1 MSDSTA
7 NPGAPLEHAALVA
20 VFDQFAAMDRYSHQ
34 RDELLEQLVGQTYAC
49 EVEFVSSERTY
60 GYTPDDRFRNG
71 RTVIGLLKGSSHKV
85 SLQMPSDQNDRVEGF
100 GSGDAVPQVAV
111 FMSWSSIYDRFE
123 LQADPLASTVKEKG
137 REAEVV
143 EPVDPP
149 LSATEPVSTETVAEA
164 NPEPESS
171 VSEPALAST
180 TTVEQPTR
188 DSASESDSPEVPA
201 TPIATTPALGQ
212 LPAQDRN
219 AFLDAEQPLTSAALI
234 EFLATGLKLQV
245 QQVTEV
251 VDGFWSYV
259 LQPEHFGHQ
268 KKVIPNFGTFSL
280 GTEQGQPIL
289 VFQSKS
295 TQQLIVQQ
303 AKGWNRLASERWI
316 RYYQAKSDS
325 SDLSGLSVKRRM
337 SVWIAERTGESLAIV
352 HRVLWE
358 LMSLVCDLMA
368 EGKRSIRWAM
378 RGEMFPHEV
387 QLKGEDEPQTRYA
400 FRTYG
405 RLAKKLVV
413 PVPQR
418 MRTAETAAGSVSEG
432 LKNLLNPAN
441 YFQGPGTLRQ
451 TTVGEGTSA
460 GSNFKNWF
468 SLRWWGMPLVFVLC
482 LNMISWPYSTVGNFS
497 LQAFIFNMTFTM
509 PLVLSLVFGLL
520 AKVLLIATGRPSD
533 QVLVLIF
540 RFFAIMSVLVGLLGF
555 VIAVVFRCL
564 DWLSGL
570 VA

>member
-1 MSDSTA
+1 LD
-7 NPGAPLEHAALVA
+7 HAALVA

-34 RDELLEQLVGQTYAC
+34 RDEILDQLVDHTYAC
-49 EVEFVSSERTY
+49 EIEFGSSERTY
-60 GYTPDDRFRNG
+60 GYTPDDRFRDG
-71 RTVIGLLKGSSHKV
+71 RTVIGILKGSSHKV

-100 GSGDAVPQVAV
+100 GSGDTVQQAAV

-123 LQADPLASTVKEKG
+123 LQADPVASVVQQQG
-137 REAEVV
+137 REEKVV
-143 EPVDPP
+143 EPEAPP
-149 LSATEPVSTETVAEA
+149 SPATEPVSSETVAEA
-164 NPEPESS
+164 KPVAEPSGR
-171 VSEPALAST
+171 EPSLAST
-180 TTVEQPTR
+180 TPVEQPTR
-188 DSASESDSPEVPA
+188 EAVSESDSPEAPA
-201 TPIATTPALGQ
+201 APVATTPGLGR
-212 LPAQDRN
+212 LSAEDRN
-219 AFLDAEQPLTSAALI
+219 AFLDVAQPLTSASLI
-234 EFLATGLKLQV
+234 DFLATGLQLQV
-245 QQVTEV
+245 QQVTAV
-251 VDGFWSYV
+251 VDGFWGYV

-280 GTEQGQPIL
+280 ATEQGQPTL

-295 TQQLIVQQ
+295 TRQLVAQQS
-303 AKGWNRLASERWI
+303 KGWNHLASERWI

-337 SVWIAERTGESLAIV
+337 SVWIAERTGESLTIV

-387 QLKGEDEPQTRYA
+387 QLKGEDEPQMRYG

-405 RLAKKLVV
+405 RLSKKLVV
-413 PVPQR
+413 PVSQQV
-418 MRTAETAAGSVSEG
+418 RTSATAAASVSGG
-432 LKNLLNPAN
+432 LKNLFNPAN

-451 TTVGEGTSA
+451 ATVGEGTSA
-460 GSNFKNWF
+460 GSNLKNWF
-468 SLRWWGMPLVFVLC
+468 SLRWWGIPLVFVLC
-482 LNMISWPYSTVGNFS
+482 LNMISWPYSPVGSFS

-520 AKVLLIATGRPSD
+520 AKVLLSATGRPSD

-540 RFFAIMSVLVGLLGF
+540 RFFAIMSVLIGLLGF

>member
-1 MSDSTA
+1 M
-7 NPGAPLEHAALVA
+7 EHAALVA

-164 NPEPESS
+164 NPEPESL
-171 VSEPALAST
+171 VSEPSLAST

-188 DSASESDSPEVPA
+188 DSVSESDSPEFPA

-234 EFLATGLKLQV
+234 EFLASGLKLQV

-268 KKVIPNFGTFSL
+268 QKVIPNFGTFSL
-280 GTEQGQPIL
+280 GTERGQPIL

-295 TQQLIVQQ
+295 TQQLVVQQ
-303 AKGWNRLASERWI
+303 VEHLLE
-316 RYYQAKSDS
+316 QA
-325 SDLSGLSVKRRM
+325 
-337 SVWIAERTGESLAIV
+337 
-352 HRVLWE
+352 
-358 LMSLVCDLMA
+358 
-368 EGKRSIRWAM
+368 
-378 RGEMFPHEV
+378 
-387 QLKGEDEPQTRYA
+387 
-400 FRTYG
+400 
-405 RLAKKLVV
+405 
-413 PVPQR
+413 QR
-418 MRTAETAAGSVSEG
+418 
-432 LKNLLNPAN
+432 
-441 YFQGPGTLRQ
+441 
-451 TTVGEGTSA
+451 
-460 GSNFKNWF
+460 
-468 SLRWWGMPLVFVLC
+468 
-482 LNMISWPYSTVGNFS
+482 
-497 LQAFIFNMTFTM
+497 
-509 PLVLSLVFGLL
+509 
-520 AKVLLIATGRPSD
+520 
-533 QVLVLIF
+533 
-540 RFFAIMSVLVGLLGF
+540 
-555 VIAVVFRCL
+555 
-564 DWLSGL
+564 
-570 VA
+570 